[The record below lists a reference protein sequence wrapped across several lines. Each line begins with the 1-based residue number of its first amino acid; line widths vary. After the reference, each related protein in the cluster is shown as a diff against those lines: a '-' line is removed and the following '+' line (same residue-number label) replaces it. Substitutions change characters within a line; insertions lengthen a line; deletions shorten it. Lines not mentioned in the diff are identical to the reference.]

1 MFTEGDTFTLV
12 CVEELP
18 PLFVKKSESRKGSH
32 KSLLKA
38 KEKKGYYT
46 MSEQKSSAQE
56 SLQGLSEGDASRLSF
71 LQDLIARS
79 YTESGLDP
87 QTFMLV
93 RMAALA
99 TLDAAPASWLMNIAV
114 SGEAGLDP
122 DLILG
127 TLTAIAPVIG
137 TARVV
142 SAAGNILRALELGE
156 AIAESGE

>member
-1 MFTEGDTFTLV
+1 MNDQ
-12 CVEELP
+12 
-18 PLFVKKSESRKGSH
+18 KG
-32 KSLLKA
+32 
-38 KEKKGYYT
+38 
-46 MSEQKSSAQE
+46 SAQE

-114 SGEAGLDP
+114 SGEAGVDP
-122 DLILG
+122 ELVLG

-142 SAAGNILRALELGE
+142 SAAGNILKAMALGE
-156 AIAESGE
+156 AIAESEE

>member
-1 MFTEGDTFTLV
+1 
-12 CVEELP
+12 
-18 PLFVKKSESRKGSH
+18 LFLSSVNFKRVHTSVFSNV
-32 KSLLKA
+32 
-38 KEKKGYYT
+38 KKGYFIMT
-46 MSEQKSSAQE
+46 QQASARD
-56 SLQGLSEGDASRLSF
+56 SLQGLSEGDASKMGF

-122 DLILG
+122 ELILG
-127 TLTAIAPVIG
+127 TLIAIAPVIG

-142 SAAGNILRALELGE
+142 SAAGNILRGLALGE
-156 AIAESGE
+156 AIAESSEA